1 MPSWPSGKMSAVV
14 PSCCPWSRAT
24 TGCPCSSLT
33 LNRGGSGGAWA
44 SPAAGAA
51 ASSTRTGIAPAVQQR
66 PARKGEEGRPA
77 RFSHR
82 RPRGLLCALP
92 GVSDSEATRKPGP
105 IVPGPCPVRLAAT
118 RRGDGLRQNGKRM
131 SRHPALLRCPGA
143 EPRSGCRL
151 IAQGSG
157 DTRDP
162 GRASGPLRHR
172 GQTRRRAISGWRIR
186 MAVPQP
192 PQAMTTG
199 SMASLVSRVCLK
211 EFVEGVLFSFSN
223 HQFSD

>member
-24 TGCPCSSLT
+24 TGCPSSSLT
-33 LNRGGSGGAWA
+33 LNRRGSGGAWA
-44 SPAAGAA
+44 SPAAGAS
-51 ASSTRTGIAPAVQQR
+51 ASLTRTGTAAAVQQR
-66 PARKGEEGRPA
+66 PREGRGGA
-77 RFSHR
+77 AGAIFSLS
-82 RPRGLLCALP
+82 PSWVVVALP

-105 IVPGPCPVRLAAT
+105 IVRGPRPVRLAAT
-118 RRGDGLRQNGKRM
+118 RRGHGLRQSGKRM

-211 EFVEGVLFSFSN
+211 EFVEGV
-223 HQFSD
+223 

>member
-1 MPSWPSGKMSAVV
+1 VKPG
-14 PSCCPWSRAT
+14 RAQR
-24 TGCPCSSLT
+24 PA
-33 LNRGGSGGAWA
+33 RQHAGSGPELRA
-44 SPAAGAA
+44 
-51 ASSTRTGIAPAVQQR
+51 AVQQR

-92 GVSDSEATRKPGP
+92 GVSDSETTRKPGP
-105 IVPGPCPVRLAAT
+105 IVPGPCPAGGDSPRRWLAAEREADVKAPSIT
-118 RRGDGLRQNGKRM
+118 
-131 SRHPALLRCPGA
+131 PV
-143 EPRSGCRL
+143 PRSRAAIRMPVNRARL
-151 IAQGSG
+151 WRHAGSWS
-157 DTRDP
+157 RV
-162 GRASGPLRHR
+162 RSLRHR

-211 EFVEGVLFSFSN
+211 EFVEGVLFSLAACSACAKPVARIAVG
-223 HQFSD
+223 HGQLVAGAG

>member
-33 LNRGGSGGAWA
+33 LNRGGSGEAWK

-51 ASSTRTGIAPAVQQR
+51 ASSTRTGTAHCSSAAA
-66 PARKGEEGRPA
+66 ARKGEKGQPA
-77 RFSHR
+77 RFSHC

-105 IVPGPCPVRLAAT
+105 IVRGPRPVRLAAT

-131 SRHPALLRCPGA
+131 SRHPALLRCLGA

-162 GRASGPLRHR
+162 GRASGPCGTAGKPGGGRSRDGECGWPCRNRHR
-172 GQTRRRAISGWRIR
+172 R
-186 MAVPQP
+186 
-192 PQAMTTG
+192 
-199 SMASLVSRVCLK
+199 
-211 EFVEGVLFSFSN
+211 
-223 HQFSD
+223 